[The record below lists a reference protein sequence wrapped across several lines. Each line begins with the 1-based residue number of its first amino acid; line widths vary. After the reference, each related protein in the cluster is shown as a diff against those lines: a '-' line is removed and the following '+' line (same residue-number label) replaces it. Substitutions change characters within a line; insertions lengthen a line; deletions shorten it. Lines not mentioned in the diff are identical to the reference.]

1 MKHFLIKIFIC
12 LTLLLQIH
20 CTTTTVN
27 ELYSGKSGED
37 IRSLCDK
44 MFEDSGIKNVQK
56 LEAKL
61 KYQECLQKNF
71 MNPIHPFKA
80 DKTLFMNYSAIMGI
94 AIGLLFSEYIN

>member
-1 MKHFLIKIFIC
+1 MC

-20 CTTTTVN
+20 CTTIS
-27 ELYSGKSGED
+27 EHYSGKSGD
-37 IRSLCDK
+37 NVRQLCDK

-71 MNPIHPFKA
+71 ASPIHQARTTSTVMIGILLNVFLNYIIIDGFK
-80 DKTLFMNYSAIMGI
+80 
-94 AIGLLFSEYIN
+94 